1 MLVSSWPR
9 MYTTLSTLTVI
20 RNASPLVLL
29 AAEHFMFGVT
39 ITRDATVSLA
49 MILLGWAQSKLEGLV
64 SAASTVFR
72 WTASRLIFTSC
83 FRCDHL
89 LLWRHL
95 IKGQSEVTWGDHR
108 VFVVTLAVTCVR
120 DGHGRNCNIQCL
132 CKKMCKTQTTRWSS
146 VQFGWVQE
154 AIGILFVVLDA
165 FIVCFDRLA
174 QRYLLQEIYGPCLV
188 YMRV

>member
-39 ITRDATVSLA
+39 ITRDAIVSLA
-49 MILLGWAQSKLEGLV
+49 MILLGWAQSKLQKEGLV

-72 WTASRLIFTSC
+72 LTASRLIFTSC

-108 VFVVTLAVTCVR
+108 VFVVILAVTGVR

-132 CKKMCKTQTTRWSS
+132 
-146 VQFGWVQE
+146 WVQE

-188 YMRV
+188 YMFYIVYYYYY